1 MAKHSILVSK
11 LRKRGFWTQKCS
23 FPLHLNQSQG
33 EIPNIH
39 SRSKCMQM
47 QPDSLNTQEASLS
60 HEGSRI
66 KYIAGTCPPPRLL
79 HAPLASFSSQS
90 RGWHCFKT
98 DSFKPAA
105 AITLT
110 LTREMILGGCGE
122 WKNQLPKF
130 IRLLSFLS
138 SLFVSKLLI
147 KSVFQS
153 L

>member
-1 MAKHSILVSK
+1 MKAAES
-11 LRKRGFWTQKCS
+11 
-23 FPLHLNQSQG
+23 
-33 EIPNIH
+33 
-39 SRSKCMQM
+39 
-47 QPDSLNTQEASLS
+47 
-60 HEGSRI
+60 

-130 IRLLSFLS
+130 IRLLSSLS